1 MTCQRRFVSITVTGY
16 GGIMRD
22 KTRSLLEEQGA
33 KVGLRVNATKAKVMR
48 FGTKGG
54 DGVLIAGEWI

>member
-1 MTCQRRFVSITVTGY
+1 
-16 GGIMRD
+16 MRD

-33 KVGLRVNATKAKVMR
+33 KVGLKVNATKAKVMR

-54 DGVLIAGEWI
+54 DSVLIAGEWI